1 MHRYRILFLIISAS
15 TAFTLAS
22 CGTVRTVDG
31 FAKTEAKNGTYTA
44 TYFSDAAT
52 DYVYKMNIAVY
63 GHEFG
68 GILIIKKTGDV
79 THRVAF
85 TTDFGNKLFD
95 LEFTGNDFK
104 VNYIIEELDRKM
116 IVNTLRDDFKLLL
129 KKDHTIEEEYQ
140 NDEFTVYKTKDDRRF
155 NYLFL
160 DKDANLRKMVH
171 ATKRKEKVIFTYVP
185 AGRTLAQNIIIDHK
199 NIKLKIELNYI
210 DQ

>member
-1 MHRYRILFLIISAS
+1 MHRYRILFLIISTC
-15 TAFTLAS
+15 TAITLAS

-31 FAKTEAKNGTYTA
+31 FAKTEAKKDTYTA

-63 GHEFG
+63 GNEFG

-129 KKDHTIEEEYQ
+129 KKDHDIDEGYHNE
-140 NDEFTVYKTKDDRRF
+140 EFTVYKTKDDKRF

-171 ATKRKEKVIFTYVP
+171 ATKRKEKVVFTYVP
-185 AGRTLAQNIIIDHK
+185 AGQTLAQNIIIDHK

-210 DQ
+210 NQ